1 MTIKKLFIY
10 LIITL
15 IASTIGVAQEINWLS
30 LEEAEKAT
38 EKEPKKIIID
48 VYTNWCGFCKKMDRE
63 TFSNKEVI
71 SYLNKEFYSVKL
83 NAEQKE
89 SITFRSHEY
98 KYVANGKKGYN
109 EIAVALLN
117 GKLSYPSTVF
127 LTDSLTKIVGQ
138 PGFLT
143 ASQLLPILHY
153 IAEDAF
159 IKTSFQEFLKKYNSE
174 K

>member
-1 MTIKKLFIY
+1 MTIKKAFIY

-15 IASTIGVAQEINWLS
+15 LTSTIGVAQEINWLS
-30 LEEAEKAT
+30 LEEAEKAS
-38 EKEPKKIIID
+38 EKEPKKVIID
-48 VYTNWCGFCKKMDRE
+48 VYTNWCGYCKKMDNE

-71 SYLNKEFYSVKL
+71 AYLNKEFYAVKL
-83 NAEQKE
+83 NAEQRE

-127 LTDSLTKIVGQ
+127 LTDSLTKIVSQ
-138 PGFLT
+138 PGFLK

-159 IKTSFQEFLKKYNSE
+159 LKTSFEKFLVEYNS
-174 K
+174 KK